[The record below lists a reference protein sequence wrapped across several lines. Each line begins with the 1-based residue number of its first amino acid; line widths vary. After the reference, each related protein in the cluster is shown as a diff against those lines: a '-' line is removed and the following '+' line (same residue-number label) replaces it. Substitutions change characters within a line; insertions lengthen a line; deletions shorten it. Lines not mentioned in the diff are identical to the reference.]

1 MSLLN
6 IKIKDI
12 KTFLSVNKSMQM
24 PMISK
29 KESGEYVAD
38 GFVEIKTYAEYA
50 AQVRLYEE
58 YLKYLAAIYDAEIPK
73 IFKAAL
79 AKTIILKNDGLTSK
93 RLHQKDMTESQ
104 YESFSSDGYF
114 RTLCYISDAAVQK
127 RILKPASALKTATN
141 SNDKSMQ
148 RGFSWQRTYIMPV
161 VGENGVVVKRR
172 GDVRGQL
179 QAKTVALNSTD
190 MMNIRDTLLSDV
202 RALGLPEAESL
213 IFEIFELSGKA
224 GDLDKK
230 NIINDES
237 KKLRRELVL
246 KCVELFGVDISQYE
260 RSACAKSDQPL
271 DVTTGPIVKPESRD
285 EIVFDLSEIKVVIEG
300 GKMVIKKL
308 NNDNSNEK
316 Q

>member
-12 KTFLSVNKSMQM
+12 KTFLKVNKSIEM

-29 KESGEYVAD
+29 KESGELVAD
-38 GFVEIKTYAEYA
+38 GFVQVKSYAEYT
-50 AQVRLYEE
+50 AQLKLYEE
-58 YLKYLAAIYDAEIPK
+58 YLKYLATVYNAEIPK

-79 AKTIILKNDGLTSK
+79 AKTIILRNDGLTSK
-93 RLHQKDMTESQ
+93 RLHQKEMTESQ

-127 RILKPASALKTATN
+127 RILKPASVIKTATN
-141 SNDKSMQ
+141 SSDRSMQ
-148 RGFSWQRTYIMPV
+148 RGFSWQRTYVMPV
-161 VGENGVVVKRR
+161 IGENGVIVKRR

-190 MMNIRDTLLSDV
+190 MVNIRDALLRDV
-202 RALGLPEAESL
+202 KELGIEGAEQL
-213 IFEIFELSGKA
+213 IHEIFDLSGKA
-224 GDLDKK
+224 GVYDKK

-260 RSACAKSDQPL
+260 RSTDVAELAL
-271 DVTTGPIVKPESRD
+271 DGKDPVVSQPESD
-285 EIVFDLSEIKVVIEG
+285 EIVFDLSEVKVVIEG
-300 GKMVIKKL
+300 GKMVIKKIE
-308 NNDNSNEK
+308 NEAANEK